1 MDQSV
6 CDLWLWGRFASH
18 SHRRELMA
26 GRKEGESRLLLVR
39 PSSHSCTS
47 VVRVH
52 LSPLHI
58 SIYRVVGRVAHLGNK
73 SESEGSLFPPLLH
86 FSPLLC
92 LNGRLIFLSER
103 DGDDGGVER
112 GASER
117 GQGDGDHLTH
127 SSYSSLPPII
137 RPPSLFCGSWL

>member
-1 MDQSV
+1 
-6 CDLWLWGRFASH
+6 
-18 SHRRELMA
+18 MA

-112 GASER
+112 KASEVR
-117 GQGDGDHLTH
+117 EMVITSHTLLIPPFLP
-127 SSYSSLPPII
+127 SPALPPSSAAVGFDLGN
-137 RPPSLFCGSWL
+137 RG